1 VLGDDLEAV
10 VGRDPDGLDHR
21 LMEGVADGG
30 ELLLGAPFLQV
41 DPDQRNGMSLPVG
54 GRDRPG
60 PPTRGTPS
68 RSGAYTWGQDRRA
81 EATMALLINLII
93 FAGIVLLPLGL
104 AFIFMRL
111 RRRFSSYY

>member
-1 VLGDDLEAV
+1 MAASSSSARPSCRSTRTSGMACPFPSAAAT
-10 VGRDPDGLDHR
+10 GRAH
-21 LMEGVADGG
+21 
-30 ELLLGAPFLQV
+30 
-41 DPDQRNGMSLPVG
+41 
-54 GRDRPG
+54 RPG
-60 PPTRGTPS
+60 GTPS

>member
-1 VLGDDLEAV
+1 
-10 VGRDPDGLDHR
+10 
-21 LMEGVADGG
+21 
-30 ELLLGAPFLQV
+30 
-41 DPDQRNGMSLPVG
+41 MSLPVG
-54 GRDRPG
+54 GRDRPA
-60 PPTRGTPS
+60 PPTRWDAVPLRRLHLEGRT
-68 RSGAYTWGQDRRA
+68 GRA

>member
-1 VLGDDLEAV
+1 V
-10 VGRDPDGLDHR
+10 
-21 LMEGVADGG
+21 
-30 ELLLGAPFLQV
+30 QV
-41 DPDQRNGMSLPVG
+41 DPDQRHGMSLPVG
-54 GRDRPG
+54 GRDRAG
-60 PPTRGTPS
+60 PTDPVGRRTAQAPTLG
-68 RSGAYTWGQDRRA
+68 GQDRRA

>member
-1 VLGDDLEAV
+1 MA
-10 VGRDPDGLDHR
+10 
-21 LMEGVADGG
+21 
-30 ELLLGAPFLQV
+30 
-41 DPDQRNGMSLPVG
+41 SLPVD

-60 PPTRGTPS
+60 HRPGGTPY
-68 RSGAYTWGQDRRA
+68 RSGAYTWRQDRRA

>member
-10 VGRDPDGLDHR
+10 VGRDPDGLGHR

-60 PPTRGTPS
+60 PPTRWDAVPL
-68 RSGAYTWGQDRRA
+68 RRLHLGQDRRA